1 VNKADSEVWVLA
13 ATGQLGDAVYWE
25 PGFEVVERVR
35 RLLCLLEEIGQ
46 KKVDWSYLLQGLPN
60 LGDIETMSFPPLYTE
75 DAFDEIDGFLTVTEE
90 PEDDDRPGMSFSRI
104 EVYIDRENRER
115 LIEQFETLSD
125 RLENFKPLGPYI

>member
-1 VNKADSEVWVLA
+1 MSKVDSEVWVLA
-13 ATGQLGDAVYWE
+13 ASGQLGDAIYWE
-25 PGFEVVERVR
+25 PGFEAVERAR

-60 LGDIETMSFPPLYTE
+60 LDDIKTMSFPPLYTE

-90 PEDDDRPGMSFSRI
+90 PEDDDRPGVSFSRI

-125 RLENFKPLGPYI
+125 RLEKFKPLEPYI